1 MLNNNADGL
10 LVARICHDL
19 KNCLSVIAFQK
30 EDLAD
35 GAVDLQ
41 TGVNNIISGVDNL
54 SLRLSFFQNL
64 VVDGSHIGNL
74 YEILKQMC
82 VGSSVSLIFDIDINT
97 NISGQLCSEQN
108 IICGI
113 LYLIVVDA
121 LRSKVPQTIVVSKD
135 LREDVVNIFISGITM
150 DNIPREII
158 DIAEMNEVVATVVNA
173 LALYVRRLMKR
184 NGYSANVFD
193 TGSRINSD
201 EVGVK
206 IVLAKLT

>member
-1 MLNNNADGL
+1 MSNNNADGL

-19 KNCLSVIAFQK
+19 KNCLSVVAFQK

-35 GAVDLQ
+35 GVVDLQ

-64 VVDGSHIGNL
+64 VVGGSHIGNL

-82 VGSSVSLIFDIDINT
+82 VGSSVNLVFDIDINT
-97 NISGQLCSEQN
+97 NISGQLYSEQN
-108 IICGI
+108 IVCGI

-121 LRSKVPQTIVVSKD
+121 LRSKSSQTIIVSKD
-135 LREDVVNIFISGITM
+135 SREDVVNIFIPGITM
-150 DNIPREII
+150 DDIPREII

-184 NGYSANVFD
+184 HGYSANIFD

-201 EVGVK
+201 EIGVK